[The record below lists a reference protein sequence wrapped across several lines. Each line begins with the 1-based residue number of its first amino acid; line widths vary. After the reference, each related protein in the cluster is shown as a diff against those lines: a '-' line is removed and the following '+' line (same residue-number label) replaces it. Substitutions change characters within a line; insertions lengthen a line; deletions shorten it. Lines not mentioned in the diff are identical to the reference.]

1 MFEKQK
7 KIQKSSLDLI
17 KTSLNYSLEISSVNG
32 LSYLAFSTKRSIAE
46 RYFLHI
52 FTKRNCFS
60 LMQIILGNCRT
71 INGSTGHLARLNS
84 L

>member
-52 FTKRNCFS
+52 FTNKKLFFTDADYFGQ
-60 LMQIILGNCRT
+60 LPYY
-71 INGSTGHLARLNS
+71 
-84 L
+84 